1 MALSLHV
8 FPIPIPPPTSLSTRR
23 PMDKEAVVHIH
34 HGILPCLGFQ
44 SRWNEPF
51 FWARKMLSA
60 FIWPNDDFFFTQF
73 QLGRK
78 EGRKGIFK
86 VALNH
91 APPSL
96 EASFHVQDVT
106 FRAFNQ
112 YTRNAHSGF
121 QQYCLGP
128 LSSHF
133 YTTKSHKNFYYFLL
147 TNLKAILMFL
157 LLFSLRNTIVWN
169 PTF

>member
-1 MALSLHV
+1 MNHSSEPERCSQLLYGPMMIFSLLN
-8 FPIPIPPPTSLSTRR
+8 FNL
-23 PMDKEAVVHIH
+23 
-34 HGILPCLGFQ
+34 
-44 SRWNEPF
+44 
-51 FWARKMLSA
+51 
-60 FIWPNDDFFFTQF
+60 
-73 QLGRK
+73 

-157 LLFSLRNTIVWN
+157 LLFSLRNTIV
-169 PTF
+169 